1 LEKENNGELEDNERK
16 GKERQKERTKVTE
29 RKQYELKEKLNMWN
43 ERKNLKQENVKWNV
57 IK

>member
-1 LEKENNGELEDNERK
+1 MEKENNGELEDNERK